1 MHKYYLLD
9 ENKIPYE
16 VSYEEG
22 LKVYEDPEMKIVQQ
36 DLLDNGILVSTVFL
50 GFDHADYFDYQENP
64 NQKPILFE
72 TMIFKGVHDGYQ
84 KRYTSYKDA
93 LKGHFEALS
102 FVSTPKLSEDE

>member
-1 MHKYYLLD
+1 MIKHYLLD
-9 ENKIPYE
+9 ENKQPYE
-16 VSYEEG
+16 VSFEEG

-36 DLLDNGILVSTVFL
+36 DLLDNGVLVSTVFL
-50 GFDHADYFDYQENP
+50 GLDHAHYTDYLENA
-64 NQKPILFE
+64 NQKPVLFE

-102 FVSTPKLSEDE
+102 FVSTPKLSDDE